1 MDYLYADGTRF
12 PLALNFIDVL
22 RDTLDC
28 AVELMTI
35 HQRAQHARDEMAE
48 RERFTLHVLENLSDI
63 ENAISAAVER
73 AGEVSER
80 VRERIREATAS
91 IVATEKSSTNALLEQ
106 DTVAA
111 ARASAVERES
121 MLRALERLL
130 RRHDLPDSQMG
141 LNLELP
147 AGEGPY
153 RGRVLVASSLGLDSM
168 LVVDV
173 PPGHRFARPLHVG
186 EVVPG
191 LAVSLELEGGV
202 LSARPRS
209 RRVPLDKLFV
219 TEVGFATGRVTLGLR
234 KKPESESAGFDF
246 VMTTGQV
253 VGVEVTRIREDGVP
267 TAEPAQRLNL
277 DDSRAIERLLE
288 VLREAAFELGRHRG
302 RLEQALL
309 DGAPVDEAEGAA
321 EIARRLVDM
330 LAPYVTE
337 IAKRGS
343 GRGELALKRDLGGGR
358 REEIYVSKATLC
370 ERIGQLE
377 PAERAVF
384 DPLGLGEGS
393 RSGVINGGRSL
404 PPTLPAAA
412 LR

>member
-1 MDYLYADGTRF
+1 MDGE
-12 PLALNFIDVL
+12 P
-22 RDTLDC
+22 
-28 AVELMTI
+28 
-35 HQRAQHARDEMAE
+35 ARDALPAAPYVLGHSAQELE
-48 RERFTLHVLENLSDI
+48 RL
-63 ENAISAAVER
+63 
-73 AGEVSER
+73 
-80 VRERIREATAS
+80 
-91 IVATEKSSTNALLEQ
+91 
-106 DTVAA
+106 
-111 ARASAVERES
+111 
-121 MLRALERLL
+121 MLRARLY
-130 RRHDLPDSQMG
+130 DPFTSQVFRDAG
-141 LNLELP
+141 LAP
-147 AGEGPY
+147 GM
-153 RGRVLVASSLGLDSM
+153 RVLDVGAGSGDVSFLAAR
-168 LVVDV
+168 LVG
-173 PPGHRFARPLHVG
+173 P
-186 EVVPG
+186 
-191 LAVSLELEGGV
+191 
-202 LSARPRS
+202 
-209 RRVPLDKLFV
+209 
-219 TEVGFATGRVTLGLR
+219 
-234 KKPESESAGFDF
+234 
-246 VMTTGQV
+246 TGQV